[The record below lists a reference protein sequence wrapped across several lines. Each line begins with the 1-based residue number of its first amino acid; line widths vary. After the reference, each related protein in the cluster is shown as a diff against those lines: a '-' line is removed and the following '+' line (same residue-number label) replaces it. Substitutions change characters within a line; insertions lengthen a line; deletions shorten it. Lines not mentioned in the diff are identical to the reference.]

1 MKQKYSK
8 NEKINNL
15 SMNDLKMKAVLTDLF
30 EMKNAII
37 RFLNQL

>member
-1 MKQKYSK
+1 MKQKYST

-15 SMNDLKMKAVLTDLF
+15 SMNDLKMKTVLIDLF
-30 EMKNAII
+30 EMGNVII